1 VPDTQPPA
9 GHSRLRML
17 RQPLKRDINVVLLLA
32 GYAVAANLPS
42 MKILK
47 QHQQQQQ
54 QRPTTADRANQGLE
68 AEL

>member
-1 VPDTQPPA
+1 
-9 GHSRLRML
+9 ML

-47 QHQQQQQ
+47 QHRQQQQQ
-54 QRPTTADRANQGLE
+54 QRPTKADRANQGLE